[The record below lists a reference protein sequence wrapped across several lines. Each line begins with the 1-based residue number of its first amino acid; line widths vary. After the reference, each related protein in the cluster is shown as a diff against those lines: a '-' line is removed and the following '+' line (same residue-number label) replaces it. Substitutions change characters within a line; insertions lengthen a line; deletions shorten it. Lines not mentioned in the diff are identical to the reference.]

1 MRLSIKLTGLN
12 ASLASLELVSVKL
25 RKKILRR
32 AFTKA
37 ARIVA
42 KRAKSKLPS
51 KSTRTYTVNRT
62 QRTYQRYGLLKKS
75 IGSKVRT
82 NRKTGDVYV
91 VIGPRRGFKEQG
103 RNPEKYA
110 HLVEYGTRH
119 SKAHPFLR
127 PALIETK
134 QQIIELIK
142 NEILSGILSGR

>member
-1 MRLSIKLTGLN
+1 MKVAIKLTGLN
-12 ASLASLELVSVKL
+12 TALASLDLVSTKL
-25 RKKILRR
+25 RKRILRR

-42 KRAKSKLPS
+42 KKAKSKLPN
-51 KSTRTYTVNRT
+51 KSTATYTTNQT
-62 QRTYQRYGLLKKS
+62 QRIYQRYGLLKKS

-91 VIGPRRGFKEQG
+91 VIGPRKGFKENG

-119 SKAHPFLR
+119 SKARPFLR
-127 PALIETK
+127 PALKESK

-142 NEILSGILSGR
+142 NEIFSGILSGR